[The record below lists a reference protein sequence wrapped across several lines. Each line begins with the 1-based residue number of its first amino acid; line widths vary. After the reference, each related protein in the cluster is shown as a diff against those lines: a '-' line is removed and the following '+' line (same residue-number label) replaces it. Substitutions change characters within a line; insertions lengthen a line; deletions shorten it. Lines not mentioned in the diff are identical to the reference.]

1 MAERRMGIE
10 KVKMPLKHVIL
21 SDNQTLKKKKK
32 SLPALSKTLVNVF
45 PGTFIWHSLVVFS
58 LILCQRELSVILTLP
73 NDIL

>member
-32 SLPALSKTLVNVF
+32 VSQLCPKLWLMYFQGRLSGTL
-45 PGTFIWHSLVVFS
+45 W
-58 LILCQRELSVILTLP
+58 
-73 NDIL
+73 